1 MNRHRPLLFV
11 LVLLLAPALVWAGGE
26 GFNAHLFSP
35 AHFQGRYLTFEDAQT
50 MPQYN
55 WALGVYLDYANAPV
69 EVRTDNRRS
78 TGILDSLLTVDLTGG
93 FSFHEMVN
101 IGLHAPLHLYNR
113 GRSFD
118 DLGDADGATSRQNRT
133 SLGDMRLTGKVRLLE
148 EGIWPMGVA
157 VMPFLTFPTG
167 DETRM
172 LGEGRVTAG
181 LLATYEI
188 DLAWVR
194 MALSGGWH
202 YRGSAKTLQT
212 TVRNGFPF
220 GVGIGRDVLDNLNLS
235 LEAHG
240 EAYESNNND
249 RFAGNPV
256 ELDLIG
262 RYDLGDGLRI
272 VAGGGPG
279 LTSGVGSP
287 DFRIL
292 AGLDYRPVE
301 RALPPPST
309 GDLRVIVQDQG
320 GHKLEAEVA
329 LEGPELRVGTTANG
343 LFALSEL
350 SPGSYAV
357 RVSRPDYQVATATA
371 HVTAGQVAT
380 ITITMEKPETRLTV
394 IVIDHDS
401 DKRLA
406 GMLIFNPGQD
416 GETTVLNPGGEI
428 SIPAAPGPLTF
439 TAVAD
444 DHEAVMTTVEV
455 VEGKVNTT
463 TVQLRRIIAKKG
475 RIYFDLDSAVLRPES
490 FATLDDVAVKIKKL
504 QPKQLIVE
512 GHCSDEGPDEY
523 NLKLSRERAESVRNH
538 LVKRG
543 VNKAKIE
550 IMAFGES
557 RPVATNETEEGRER
571 NRRVEFI
578 IVEE

>member
-1 MNRHRPLLFV
+1 MKRHRLLLFALV
-11 LVLLLAPALVWAGGE
+11 LVLAPALVRAAE

-35 AHFQGRYLTFEDAQT
+35 SHFQGRYLTFEDAQT

-69 EVRTDNRRS
+69 EVRTDNERS
-78 TGILDSLLTVDLTGG
+78 TGILDSLLTADLTGG
-93 FSFHEMVN
+93 FSFHETVN

-118 DLGDADGATSRQNRT
+118 DLGDATGATSRQNRT
-133 SLGDMRLTGKVRLLE
+133 SLGDMRVTGKVRILE
-148 EGIWPMGVA
+148 EGVWPMGVA

-167 DETRM
+167 DETRL

-181 LLATYEI
+181 VTATYEI

-194 MALSGGWH
+194 MALNGGWH
-202 YRGSAKTLQT
+202 YRGGARTLQT

-220 GVGIGRDVLDNLNLS
+220 GVGLGRDVTDRLNLT

-240 EAYESNNND
+240 EAYESDSND

-262 RYDLGDGLRI
+262 RYDLGDGMRI

-292 AGLDYRPVE
+292 VGLDFRPVE
-301 RALPPPST
+301 HALPPPST
-309 GDLRVIVQDQG
+309 GDLRVIVQDTG

-329 LEGPELRVGTTANG
+329 LEGPELRVGTTSDG
-343 LFALSEL
+343 LFALTDL

-357 RVSRPDYQVATATA
+357 RVSRPDYQTATATV

-380 ITITMEKPETRLTV
+380 VTITLEKPETRLTV
-394 IVIDHDS
+394 IVVDHDS
-401 DKRLA
+401 ETRLA
-406 GMLIFNPGQD
+406 GTLIFHPGAD
-416 GETTVLNPGGEI
+416 DETTALSPGGEI
-428 SIPAAPGPLTF
+428 SIPALPGPLTF
-439 TAVAD
+439 TAVAEG
-444 DHEAVMTTVEV
+444 HEAVMTTVDV

-463 TVQLRRIIAKKG
+463 TVRLRRILAKKG
-475 RIYFDLDSAVLRPES
+475 RIYFDLDSAKLRPES
-490 FATLDDVAVKIKKL
+490 FDTLDDIAAQIKKL
-504 QPKQLIVE
+504 KPKKLVVE
-512 GHCSDEGPDEY
+512 GHCSDEGTDEY
-523 NLKLSRERAESVRNH
+523 NLKLSQARAESVRDY

-543 VNKAKIE
+543 VSKATIE

-557 RPVATNETEEGRER
+557 RPIATNETEEGRER